1 MTTKEYSLRDRQIA
15 SLKKILNLN
24 ESVEA
29 KDDDDAHANGLAPAG
44 PILTADG
51 QPIWK
56 VLVFDDLGRD
66 VISSVLRVSDLRSMG
81 VTMHM
86 HLAAARHP
94 IPDVPVIYLLEPNAK
109 NFEAVTSDLQ
119 KGVYSPAYINFLSSI
134 PRPLLEDF
142 ASQTATAGTS
152 EHIAQLFDQYLNFIV
167 AEPDL
172 FSLGM
177 QREHTYWAL
186 NSAKTKDE
194 ELDHVVD
201 RIVSGLFSVI
211 VTMGVIP
218 VIRCPKG
225 AGADMIAGKLDRKL
239 RDHILNSKDNL
250 FSSSARPSSSAGV
263 PTSRPVLIILD
274 RNVDLNPMLSHSWTY
289 QSLVHDVLDM
299 KLNRITIETP
309 VDEENPAKG
318 VTKKAYDLTS
328 ADFFWE
334 KNAGVPFPQVA
345 EDIDAEL
352 TKYKEDAADITR
364 KTGASSIED
373 LQNDTS
379 ASAHHLKA
387 AITLLPELR
396 ERKAVLDMHMN
407 ILAALLTGIKNRQLD
422 EYFQMEENVMRQTK
436 AQVLEVINDKTKG
449 NDPLDKLRLFI
460 IWFLSTEQEVSRA
473 DWTHFEE
480 ALAAAGVDNTCL
492 AYIKQVRA
500 TTKMTQLTTINNPSQ
515 NTTQSSSTD
524 IFGRFSSLSS
534 RFTDRLKETGV
545 GVPTNLAT
553 NIDSLIGGIK
563 NYLPAN
569 RDLTVTKIVESIM
582 DPQTASTS
590 AIAKTENYLYFDPR
604 SANARGSMPPPSAV
618 RAGGG
623 ASTPGSLPG
632 GGGGGGGGGNT
643 LLGVQGGGLVGGGP
657 GTGASFGQR
666 RQGYTDA
673 IVFTVGGGSMDE
685 YGNLQEWV
693 QRTGEGRAKKRVV
706 YGSTELLNAREFIR
720 EELER
725 LGPEVP

>member
-1 MTTKEYSLRDRQIA
+1 MATHGYSLRDRQIA

-24 ESVEA
+24 ETVAQEEN
-29 KDDDDAHANGLAPAG
+29 DDHHANANAHGIAPVG

-51 QPIWK
+51 EPIWK

-86 HLAAARHP
+86 HVSASRHP
-94 IPDVPVIYLLEPNAK
+94 IPDVPVIYLVEPSSKTLESI
-109 NFEAVTSDLQ
+109 TSDLQ
-119 KGVYSPAYINFLSSI
+119 KGLYSPAYINFLSSI

-142 ASQTATAGTS
+142 AAQTATAGTAD
-152 EHIAQLFDQYLNFIV
+152 HIAQLYDQYLNFIV

-177 QREHTYWAL
+177 EKEHTYWAL

-201 RIVSGLFSVI
+201 RTVSGLFSVI

-218 VIRCPKG
+218 IIRCPKG
-225 AGADMIAGKLDRKL
+225 AAAEMIAVKLDRKL
-239 RDHILNSKDNL
+239 RDHVVNSKDNL
-250 FSSSARPSSSAGV
+250 FNARPASSAGT
-263 PTSRPVLIILD
+263 PAPRPVLVILD

-289 QSLVHDVLDM
+289 QSLVHDVLNM

-309 VDEENPAKG
+309 IDEENPAKG
-318 VTKKAYDLTS
+318 VTKKAYDLTAS
-328 ADFFWE
+328 DFFWE
-334 KNAGVPFPQVA
+334 KNAALPFPQVA

-352 TKYKEDAADITR
+352 SRYKEDAAEITK

-379 ASAHHLKA
+379 ASAQHLKA

-407 ILAALLTGIKNRQLD
+407 ILAALLSGIKNRQLD
-422 EYFQMEENVMRQTK
+422 NYFQTEENVMKQTK
-436 AQVLEVINDKTKG
+436 SQILEIIKDDSKG
-449 NDPLDKLRLFI
+449 TDSLDKLRLFI

-473 DWTHFEE
+473 DWTQLEE
-480 ALAAAGVDNTCL
+480 ALVAAGVDNQCL
-492 AYIKQVRA
+492 PYIRQVRA

-515 NTTQSSSTD
+515 ATSQSGTSD
-524 IFGRFSSLSS
+524 LFGRFSSISTRL
-534 RFTDRLKETGV
+534 TDRLKETGV
-545 GVPTNLAT
+545 GVPTNLAS
-553 NIDSLIGGIK
+553 NFDSLIGGIK
-563 NYLPAN
+563 NFLPAN

-582 DPQTASTS
+582 DPQAASSS
-590 AIAKTENYLYFDPR
+590 AISKTENYLYFDPR
-604 SANARGSMPPPSAV
+604 SANARGTMPPPSAV
-618 RAGGG
+618 RAGA

-632 GGGGGGGGGNT
+632 ASS
-643 LLGVQGGGLVGGGP
+643 LGVQVP

-693 QRTGEGRAKKRVV
+693 RRTSEGRAKKRVV
-706 YGSTELLNAREFIR
+706 YGSTELLNARQFIK

-725 LGPEVP
+725 LGSEVP

>member
-1 MTTKEYSLRDRQIA
+1 MATPGQSLRDRQIA
-15 SLKKILNLN
+15 ALKKILNLN
-24 ESVEA
+24 KAVAQSET
-29 KDDDDAHANGLAPAG
+29 DDAHANGLAPAG
-44 PILTADG
+44 PLLDADG
-51 QPIWK
+51 EAVWK

-86 HLAAARHP
+86 HISAVRHA
-94 IPDVPVIYLLEPNAK
+94 IPDVPVIYLVEPNAK
-109 NFEAVTSDLQ
+109 SLQNITDDLQ
-119 KGVYSPAYINFLSSI
+119 NGLYSPANINFLSSI
-134 PRPLLEDF
+134 SRPLLEDF
-142 ASQTATAGTS
+142 ASMTIAAGTS
-152 EHIAQLFDQYLNFIV
+152 EHITQLYDQYLNFIV

-177 QREHTYWAL
+177 QKEHTYWAL

-218 VIRCPKG
+218 IIRCPKG
-225 AGADMIAGKLDRKL
+225 AAADMIAGKLDRKL
-239 RDHILNSKDNL
+239 RDHVLNSKDNL
-250 FSSSARPSSSAGV
+250 FNARPTSSAGT
-263 PTSRPVLIILD
+263 PASRPVLVILD

-289 QSLVHDVLDM
+289 QSLVHDVLNM

-318 VTKKAYDLTS
+318 VTKKAYDLTA

-334 KNAGVPFPQVA
+334 KNAALPFPQVA

-352 TKYKEDAADITR
+352 SRYKEDAAEITK

-379 ASAHHLKA
+379 ASAQHLKA

-407 ILAALLTGIKNRQLD
+407 ILAALLSGIKNRQLD
-422 EYFQMEENVMRQTK
+422 NYFQMEENVMKQTK
-436 AQVLEVINDKTKG
+436 AQMLETIKDGSKG
-449 NDPLDKLRLFI
+449 DDPLDKLRLFI

-473 DWTHFEE
+473 DWTQLEE

-492 AYIKQVRA
+492 AYIRQVRS

-515 NTTQSSSTD
+515 PASQGATTD
-524 IFGRFSSLSS
+524 LFGRFSSLST
-534 RFTDRLKETGV
+534 RLTDRLKETGV
-545 GVPTNLAT
+545 GVPTNLAS
-553 NIDSLIGGIK
+553 NFDSLIGGIK
-563 NYLPAN
+563 NFLPAN

-604 SANARGSMPPPSAV
+604 SANARGTLGPPSAI
-618 RAGGG
+618 RAGAGSSN
-623 ASTPGSLPG
+623 STPGSLPG
-632 GGGGGGGGGNT
+632 AAAAAAT
-643 LLGVQGGGLVGGGP
+643 SLTP

-666 RQGYTDA
+666 RQGYTEA

-693 QRTGEGRAKKRVV
+693 KRTSEGKAKKRVV
-706 YGSTELLNAREFIR
+706 YGSTELLNAQEFIK

-725 LGPEVP
+725 LGSEVP

>member
-1 MTTKEYSLRDRQIA
+1 MTSKGNSLRDRQIA

-24 ESVEA
+24 EHVEL
-29 KDDDDAHANGLAPAG
+29 KDDDDPHANALAPAG
-44 PILTADG
+44 PILTANG
-51 QPIWK
+51 EPIWK

-86 HLAAARHP
+86 HVAAARHP
-94 IPDVPVIYLLEPNAK
+94 IPDVPVIYLVEPSPKNLEGI
-109 NFEAVTSDLQ
+109 TTDLQ
-119 KGVYSPAYINFLSSI
+119 KGLYSPAYINFLSSI

-177 QREHTYWAL
+177 QEEHTYWAL

-211 VTMGVIP
+211 VTMGIIP

-225 AGADMIAGKLDRKL
+225 AAADMIAGKLDRKL

-250 FSSSARPSSSAGV
+250 FSSNTRPTSSAGT
-263 PTSRPVLIILD
+263 PASRPVLVILD

-289 QSLVHDVLDM
+289 QSLVHDVLNM

-309 VDEENPAKG
+309 VDEQNPARG
-318 VTKKAYDLTS
+318 VTKKAYDLT
-328 ADFFWE
+328 ATDFFWE

-352 TKYKEDAADITR
+352 TRYKEDAAEITK

-379 ASAHHLKA
+379 ASAQHLKA

-407 ILAALLTGIKNRQLD
+407 ILAALLTGIKDRQLD
-422 EYFQMEENVMRQTK
+422 NYFQTEENVMRQTK
-436 AQVLEVINDKTKG
+436 AQILEIIKDDTKG
-449 NDPLDKLRLFI
+449 KDPLDKLRLFI
-460 IWFLSTEQEVSRA
+460 IWFLSTEQDVTRA
-473 DWTHFEE
+473 EWTQFEE
-480 ALAAAGVDNTCL
+480 ALAAAGVDGTCL
-492 AYIKQVRA
+492 AYVRQVRA

-515 NTTQSSSTD
+515 PASQTGTSD
-524 IFGRFSSLSS
+524 LFGRFSSLST
-534 RFTDRLKETGV
+534 RLTDRLKDTGV
-545 GVPTNLAT
+545 GVPTNLAS
-553 NIDSLIGGIK
+553 NFDSLIGGIK
-563 NYLPAN
+563 NFLPAN

-604 SANARGSMPPPSAV
+604 SANARGTMPPPSAV
-618 RAGGG
+618 RAGT
-623 ASTPGSLPG
+623 ASTPGSMPG
-632 GGGGGGGGGNT
+632 AGA
-643 LLGVQGGGLVGGGP
+643 LGAQGP

-666 RQGYTDA
+666 RQGFTDA

-706 YGSTELLNAREFIR
+706 YGSTELLNAREFIK
-720 EELER
+720 EELGR
-725 LGPEVP
+725 LGSEAS